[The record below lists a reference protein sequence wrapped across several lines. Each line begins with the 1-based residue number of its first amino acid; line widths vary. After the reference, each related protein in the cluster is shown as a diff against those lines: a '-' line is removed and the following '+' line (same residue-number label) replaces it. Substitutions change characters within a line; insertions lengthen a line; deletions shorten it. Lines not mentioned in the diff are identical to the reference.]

1 MKLIKKYKDTY
12 KVILQK
18 DLDGKPT
25 SNKDDTYVPCAKGVQ
40 IYRYNQDTLVV
51 SFLTSQYAKNRINDL
66 ATMGVI
72 LTKLQ
77 LGDDESTYLFPE
89 ADFEK
94 VANVVKARKRRQL
107 SEEQKEKLRQ
117 RFLAVREKVKK

>member
-1 MKLIKKYKDTY
+1 MKLIKKYKIIY
-12 KVILQK
+12 KVVQQQ
-18 DLDGKPT
+18 DLDGKST
-25 SNKDDTYVPCAKGVQ
+25 TNKDDTYVPCAKGVQ
-40 IYRYNQDTLVV
+40 IYRHNQDTLAV

-72 LTKLQ
+72 LTRLQ

-89 ADFEK
+89 ADLGK